1 MKKFIPVLLSVFVVL
16 AASATAFAATVYT
29 EGALN
34 YTIED
39 GSISITNYFGKDA
52 SVTVPASIA
61 GTPVNTIA
69 KGAFANNDNVKTVN
83 LPDTITT
90 VEEGA
95 FAAGITVNYNS
106 NVNGG
111 GTAVDGGESGST
123 SSGVVGGGGSTD
135 ADNVNS
141 NGSGSAEGSGGVANS
156 GIDEG
161 TAYVDDALG
170 SGDAQVD
177 GASSNAS
184 AANKN
189 ASEQVTA
196 ADQAVASQQD
206 TGAPWIWVVLGVAA
220 VVAVGVAVALGWK
233 KSRRGSEAQ
242 NKGW

>member
-1 MKKFIPVLLSVFVVL
+1 MKKFVAVLFSVFTTL
-16 AASATAFAATVYT
+16 AISATAFAATVYT

-34 YTIED
+34 YTVED

-83 LPDTITT
+83 LPDTVTT

-111 GTAVDGGESGST
+111 GTAVGGGESGSA
-123 SSGVVGGGGSTD
+123 SGGVVGGSTD
-135 ADNVNS
+135 ADNVNA
-141 NGSGSAEGSGGVANS
+141 NGSGSAEGSGGVANC

-177 GASSNAS
+177 GTSSNAS

-189 ASEQVTA
+189 ASGQVTA
-196 ADQAVASQQD
+196 ADQAAASQQD

-220 VVAVGVAVALGWK
+220 VVAIGVAVTLGWK
-233 KSRRGSEAQ
+233 KSRRGSKAQ